1 MSTSLDR
8 DGVASPAAV
17 PAPAAP
23 AAAAGPGAPRVVRR
37 MQRFGPTVFAEMSA
51 LALRTGAVNL
61 GQGFPDT
68 DGPASLLEDAVEA
81 IRTGHNQYPPGI
93 GVPAL
98 LEAVAEHQHRF
109 YGLELEPAT
118 QVLVT
123 AGATEAVAAA
133 LLALCEAGDEV
144 VVLEPTYDSYAAVIA
159 LAGAVQRSV
168 PLLPG
173 AGGFALDLDGLRAA
187 FSERTR
193 VVLLNTP
200 HNPTGTVLTPG
211 EVAAVA
217 QLALEHDAVVVTDEV
232 YEHLLFDGAVHTP
245 VATLPGMAERTLT
258 VSSAGKTFSV
268 TGWKVGWISGPAH
281 LVAAVRTVKQF
292 LTYVNGSP
300 FQPAVARALA
310 LPDSFYAGLAADLQ
324 RRRDLLVDGLTSAG
338 FSVSVPSGTYF
349 VVADPR
355 PLGFEDGTAL
365 CRELPALA
373 GVVGVPVSAFCET
386 GSVAAQA
393 VRPLVRFTFCK
404 SDGVLHEAV
413 DRLQALRSR

>member
-1 MSTSLDR
+1 MR
-8 DGVASPAAV
+8 
-17 PAPAAP
+17 
-23 AAAAGPGAPRVVRR
+23 
-37 MQRFGPTVFAEMSA
+37 RFGPTIFAEMSA

-68 DGPASLLEDAVEA
+68 DGPQSILDDAVEA
-81 IRTGHNQYPPGI
+81 IRTGHNQYPPGV

-98 LEAVAEHQHRF
+98 LEAVAAHQQRF
-109 YGLELEPAT
+109 YGVHVDPAT

-133 LLALCEAGDEV
+133 LLALCESGDEV
-144 VVLEPTYDSYAAVIA
+144 VVLEPTYDSYAAAIA

-168 PLLPG
+168 ALLPAPG
-173 AGGFALDLDGLRAA
+173 GGFALDRDGLRAA
-187 FSERTR
+187 FSDRTR

-200 HNPTGTVLTPG
+200 HNPTGTVLTAE

-217 QLALEHDAVVVTDEV
+217 ALAVEHDAVVVTDEV
-232 YEHLLFDGAVHTP
+232 YEHLVFDDAVHVP
-245 VATLPGMAERTLT
+245 VATLPGMADRTLT

-268 TGWKVGWISGPAH
+268 TGWKVGWVSGPAE

-292 LTYVNGSP
+292 LTYVNAGP

-310 LPDSFYAGLAADLQ
+310 LPDEFYATLAGDLQ
-324 RRRDLLVDGLTSAG
+324 RRRDLLCEGLDAAG
-338 FSVSVPSGTYF
+338 FAVTRPAGTYF

-373 GVVGVPVSAFCET
+373 GVVGVPVSAFCAP
-386 GSVAAQA
+386 GSVAADA
-393 VRPLVRFTFCK
+393 ARPLVRFTFCK
-404 SDGVLHEAV
+404 SDAVLHEAV
-413 DRLQALRSR
+413 DRLAALRAR